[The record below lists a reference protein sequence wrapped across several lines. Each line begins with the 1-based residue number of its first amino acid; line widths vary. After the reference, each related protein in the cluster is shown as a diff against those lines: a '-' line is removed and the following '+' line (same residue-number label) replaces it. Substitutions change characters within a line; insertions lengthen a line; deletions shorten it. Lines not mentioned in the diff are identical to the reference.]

1 MPGQMMQNLK
11 KNPTEVNPA
20 CPNHGHILVPLHTV
34 EGGAR
39 RVVGLTCPE
48 PYCDHVRMLTR
59 DEAQRFVDRRRTRGA
74 GEGASAAI
82 GG

>member
-1 MPGQMMQNLK
+1 MNRNDTLPSLERA
-11 KNPTEVNPA
+11 T
-20 CPNHGHILVPLHTV
+20 CPHHGHDLVPLHTL

-48 PYCDHVRMLTR
+48 PYCEHVRMLTR
-59 DEAQRFVDRRRTRGA
+59 DEADRFAARRRQPAVAALRST
-74 GEGASAAI
+74 AI